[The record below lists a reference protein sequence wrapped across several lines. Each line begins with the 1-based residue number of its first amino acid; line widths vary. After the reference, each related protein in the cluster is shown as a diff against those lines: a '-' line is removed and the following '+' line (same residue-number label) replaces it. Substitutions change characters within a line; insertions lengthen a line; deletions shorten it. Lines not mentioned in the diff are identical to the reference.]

1 MGFTVIS
8 GCFPI
13 LYIQSHILIPQF
25 LSMIIAALQR
35 MYITALA
42 ANDLKEASI
51 QFAWSVYSA
60 SWIGKSQKMKNNIF
74 IMLQK
79 SQKPLLISMNGL
91 LPALTL
97 EYYAGFLTSVLSY
110 FMTMRAAIIK

>member
-1 MGFTVIS
+1 MQIKSIF
-8 GCFPI
+8 
-13 LYIQSHILIPQF
+13 LY
-25 LSMIIAALQR
+25 LQ
-35 MYITALA
+35 
-42 ANDLKEASI
+42 SI

-91 LPALTL
+91 LPVLTL
-97 EYYAGFLTSVLSY
+97 EYYAGVRYIFLVKMLSSFLFLIHY
-110 FMTMRAAIIK
+110 ISKSLYVYMFAVSNIGLIIFYDNEGSDY

>member
-1 MGFTVIS
+1 MQINSIF
-8 GCFPI
+8 
-13 LYIQSHILIPQF
+13 LY
-25 LSMIIAALQR
+25 LQ
-35 MYITALA
+35 
-42 ANDLKEASI
+42 SI
-51 QFAWSVYSA
+51 QFAWSVYNA

-97 EYYAGFLTSVLSY
+97 EYYAGVRYIFLVKMLSFFY
-110 FMTMRAAIIK
+110 F